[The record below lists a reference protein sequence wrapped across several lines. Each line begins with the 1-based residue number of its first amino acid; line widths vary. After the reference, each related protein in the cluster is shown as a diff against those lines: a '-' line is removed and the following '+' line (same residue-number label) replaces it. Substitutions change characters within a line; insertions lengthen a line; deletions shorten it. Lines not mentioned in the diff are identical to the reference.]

1 MKIIQS
7 FWTRPF
13 LQSPNLQDSRMNGGW
28 PARKYNYFS
37 WALSCLQLCRY
48 YSNVELVTDDLGK
61 FILIEKLKLPY
72 TNVNTDLNRIN
83 NYNAGLWALGK
94 IYAYSLQES
103 PFLHVDSDIFI
114 WNAFDDRI
122 VKAPLTAQNK
132 EHQSLDYTQ
141 TFNEICRKFPY
152 VPDYLKELEG
162 RQYVFCSNA
171 GILGGTDIGFFKAY
185 TNEIFRF
192 IDENNDCIEENI
204 VNMNSAYLNVIYEQ
218 VIFSQFAQKTNKE
231 ITFLF
236 PYDIDIPK
244 YIGFFHEADR
254 NAGFVH
260 CLGTYKQNR
269 QVYRTLEMKMK
280 TLYPD
285 YYHLIL
291 ELIDS
296 SEL

>member
-1 MKIIQS
+1 
-7 FWTRPF
+7 
-13 LQSPNLQDSRMNGGW
+13 MNGGW

-61 FILIEKLKLPY
+61 FILIDKLKLPY
-72 TNVNTDLNRIN
+72 TRVNTDLNRIN

-122 VKAPLTAQNK
+122 INAPLTAQNK
-132 EHQSLDYTQ
+132 ENQSLDYTQ
-141 TFNEICRKFPY
+141 TFNEICRRFPY

-171 GILGGTDIGFFKAY
+171 GILGGTDIGFFKTY

-192 IDENNDCIEENI
+192 INENSDCIEENI
-204 VNMNSAYLNVIYEQ
+204 AGMNTAYINVIYEQ
-218 VIFSQFAQKTNKE
+218 VIFSQFAQKSNKE

-236 PYDIDIPK
+236 PDHIDIPK

-260 CLGTYKQNR
+260 CLGAYKQNR
-269 QVYRTLEMKMK
+269 HVYRTLEMKMK

-285 YYHLIL
+285 YYQLIL